1 MLMMADAG
9 GDVHPL
15 LPLDTLERYR
25 VDAGRLRNATLVR
38 RRLRVGLTRKAYTQ
52 GAVLLTPPP
61 PRGNAPPHPIP
72 GGQALPGAPA
82 HAHAS
87 SRRNRLTML
96 EKSSLPL
103 PPALCN
109 A

>member
-38 RRLRVGLTRKAYTQ
+38 PRLRVGLTRKAYTRRLHA
-52 GAVLLTPPP
+52 GL
-61 PRGNAPPHPIP
+61 
-72 GGQALPGAPA
+72 QA
-82 HAHAS
+82 
-87 SRRNRLTML
+87 RLTRRAR
-96 EKSSLPL
+96 S
-103 PPALCN
+103 C
-109 A
+109 